1 MRITGQVI
9 VLDAANLE
17 PESAFWAAL
26 LSGTVAARE
35 DWHSVIVEGAIA
47 LGVQL
52 APDHQP
58 PSWPHGA
65 PQQIHLDL
73 YVESIDTAHAEV
85 IAAGARLL
93 KAVDDAEEH
102 GGFRVYAD
110 PAGHPFCLCW
120 GPPPLGE
127 RPAAPIGGR

>member
-9 VLDAANLE
+9 VLDAADLAV
-17 PESAFWAAL
+17 ESGFWAAL
-26 LSGTVAARE
+26 LGAAVAWRQG
-35 DWHSVIVEGAIA
+35 WRSVIVDGAVA

-52 APDHQP
+52 APDHQVP
-58 PSWPHGA
+58 GWPHGL
-65 PQQIHLDL
+65 PQQVHLDL
-73 YVESIDTAHAEV
+73 YVADITAAHPEV

-93 KAVDDAEEH
+93 RAVDDADEH

-120 GPPPLGE
+120 GPPPLGTS
-127 RPAAPIGGR
+127 PAAPMGRR

>member
-9 VLDAANLE
+9 VLDAADLAV
-17 PESAFWAAL
+17 ESGFWAAL

-35 DWHSVIVEGAIA
+35 DWHSMIVDGAIA

-52 APDHQP
+52 DPDHQAP
-58 PSWPHGA
+58 HWPDGS
-65 PQQIHLDL
+65 PQQVHLDL
-73 YVESIDTAHAEV
+73 YVADITAAHPEV
-85 IAAGARLL
+85 IAAGVRLL
-93 KAVDDAEEH
+93 RAVDDADEH

-120 GPPPLGE
+120 GPPPLGTS
-127 RPAAPIGGR
+127 PAAPMGRR

>member
-1 MRITGQVI
+1 MRLTGQVI
-9 VLDAANLE
+9 VLDAADLAV
-17 PESAFWAAL
+17 ESAFWAAL
-26 LSGTVAARE
+26 LGGTVAARE
-35 DWHSVIVEGAIA
+35 DWHSVIVDGAVV

-52 APDHQP
+52 APGHQAP
-58 PSWPHGA
+58 HWPDGS
-65 PQQIHLDL
+65 PQQVHLDL
-73 YVESIDTAHAEV
+73 YVADITAAHPEV

-93 KAVDDAEEH
+93 RAVDDADEH

-127 RPAAPIGGR
+127 SAAPMGRR